1 LSYSIAKIFNHL
13 KFINLM
19 QLIFAFVLLTFFN
32 ACINLGN
39 PQGIGPSGYL
49 YSNYTIGY
57 SENEFIEKDTKI
69 GEACTKRI
77 FFFYTTG
84 DSSIEAAAHSVGI
97 TKIKSVD
104 KKAYN
109 LLLFYSS
116 LCTIVTGR

>member
-1 LSYSIAKIFNHL
+1 MIFPYL
-13 KFINLM
+13 
-19 QLIFAFVLLTFFN
+19 LLTLFS
-32 ACINLGN
+32 ACVNLGS

-69 GEACTKRI
+69 GEACTKRF

-104 KKAYN
+104 KKANN
-109 LLLFYSS
+109 LLLLYSS